1 LQFHQDELNVITE
14 VKGKLVQY
22 RQDWRVEADLLA
34 YFLPVYSKER
44 FMPNTKILVVDDEPS
59 ILNLVTSYLRA
70 EGYEYYTAADG
81 PSGLKAAQAFKPDL
95 IVLDIMLPG
104 MDGIEVLSQLRRE
117 SNVYVI
123 MLTAKS
129 EETDKVI
136 GLSVGADDY
145 LTKPFSPR
153 ELMAR
158 IKAALRRIHTGTDP
172 SLREIITTTHLK
184 IDRTSRQVWDDD
196 QVVELT
202 STEFDLLVTLAEHR
216 GMVLSREQLLEK
228 VWGGDYFGE
237 IRVVDVHLGHVR
249 QKLGD
254 HHNITTVRGIGYRF
268 EKETG

>member
-1 LQFHQDELNVITE
+1 MVYNVDWFAGSFPLCLSTFFFIIS
-14 VKGKLVQY
+14 KGYLM
-22 RQDWRVEADLLA
+22 A
-34 YFLPVYSKER
+34 
-44 FMPNTKILVVDDEPS
+44 NTKILVVDDEPS
-59 ILNLVTSYLRA
+59 ILNLVTSYLRT
-70 EGYEYYTAADG
+70 EGYEYYTASDG
-81 PSGLKAAQAFKPDL
+81 PSGLKAARAYKPDL

-117 SNVYVI
+117 SDVYVI

-153 ELMAR
+153 ELIAR
-158 IKAALRRIHTGTDP
+158 IKAALRRIRNGTTLPTG
-172 SLREIITTTHLK
+172 EVITTTHLR
-184 IDRTSRQVWDDD
+184 IDSTGRQVWVDD
-196 QVVELT
+196 QLVELT
-202 STEFDLLVTLAEHR
+202 STEFDLLLTLAEHR

-268 EKETG
+268 EKERR